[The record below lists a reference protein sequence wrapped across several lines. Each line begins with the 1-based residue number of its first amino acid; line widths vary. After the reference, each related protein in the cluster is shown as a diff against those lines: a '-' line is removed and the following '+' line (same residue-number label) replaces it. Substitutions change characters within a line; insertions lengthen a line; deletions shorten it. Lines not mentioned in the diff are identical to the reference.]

1 MPIRPS
7 AFRHLIVIPKL
18 ILAVW
23 PMQAR
28 NGAPCRWRQAI
39 DFSELA
45 GRAPAQGE
53 EGDAGGIEPVEP
65 LIGGELGVEDEVL
78 RLLAVLTPP
87 EFDEPE
93 DFLGLLS
100 FTDIGVGIA
109 EHLGIGILRQEGED
123 AGLTA
128 NSRRA

>member
-1 MPIRPS
+1 MPMAAGDRLQRAGWAS
-7 AFRHLIVIPKL
+7 A
-18 ILAVW
+18 
-23 PMQAR
+23 
-28 NGAPCRWRQAI
+28 G
-39 DFSELA
+39 
-45 GRAPAQGE
+45 

-100 FTDIGVGIA
+100 FTDIGVGVA

-128 NSRRA
+128 TSLG